1 MISSEKFLL
10 WQHNELEFPQRWW
23 SSWLTSTCTIQICIV
38 TEIHKGT
45 QRNTESVPAQKLEY
59 ISKSRSSVA
68 IGWMG
73 FLFWSKLFKYIGW
86 YWKDRNQSTEKC
98 KLVLLRTYTFSHLH
112 QQNNWWFLSF
122 SNVRMKSVSSTTRV
136 SVQFGGNAGNFY
148 CDTINP
154 SNSALLIYP
163 LFRCLFILRGLFT
176 RRVELWRANGVEEIK
191 KMSTSCM
198 HLP

>member
-1 MISSEKFLL
+1 MKLL
-10 WQHNELEFPQRWW
+10 
-23 SSWLTSTCTIQICIV
+23 QI
-38 TEIHKGT
+38 H
-45 QRNTESVPAQKLEY
+45 
-59 ISKSRSSVA
+59 
-68 IGWMG
+68 
-73 FLFWSKLFKYIGW
+73 W
-86 YWKDRNQSTEKC
+86 YNYNQSTEKC
-98 KLVLLRTYTFSHLH
+98 KLVLLRTSTFSHFH

-122 SNVRMKSVSSTTRV
+122 VLHIIAYHFPMLNRRYSVSFSTQV

-191 KMSTSCM
+191 KMSTRAVCIFLKKEKS
-198 HLP
+198 LGKESRRSGTVFPILGPG